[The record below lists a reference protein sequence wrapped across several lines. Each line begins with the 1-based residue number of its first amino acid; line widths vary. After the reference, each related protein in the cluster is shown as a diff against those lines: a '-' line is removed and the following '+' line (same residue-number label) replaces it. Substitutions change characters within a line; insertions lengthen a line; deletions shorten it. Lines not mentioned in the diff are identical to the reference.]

1 MSDEIRINRS
11 ANSAAVSGDNDFS
24 PRHSG
29 GSKLPWIILAVI
41 IVVLVVLGF
50 VFKDN
55 LMGGDK
61 KAGDKVSGYQA
72 VFLTNGQVYFGKL
85 SGAHKDY
92 VTLNDIYYLQ
102 VVNQNPI
109 QGTQESSADTQTPGQ
124 QPQLSLVKLGNELHG
139 PLDEMKINR
148 EQILF
153 FEDMKSDS
161 KVMQAVKEYQANP
174 AAANGGANQ
183 QGIPPTQQPVTTP
196 TR

>member
-92 VTLNDIYYLQ
+92 VTLNDIYYL
-102 VVNQNPI
+102 
-109 QGTQESSADTQTPGQ
+109 
-124 QPQLSLVKLGNELHG
+124 
-139 PLDEMKINR
+139 
-148 EQILF
+148 
-153 FEDMKSDS
+153 
-161 KVMQAVKEYQANP
+161 
-174 AAANGGANQ
+174 
-183 QGIPPTQQPVTTP
+183 
-196 TR
+196 